1 MLTSVAG
8 AKVQILN
15 SDSGKKVDTISKGKC
30 RVSGKKGSKDFF
42 LAAKSD
48 DGKFSL
54 TAFIDSPAF
63 KGFGEDYIAYYGGSD
78 PQIFLRRRSDDELF
92 SNFKI
97 PGTPPDTVGA
107 GAVSFRRDGRRVGI
121 GLYAASN
128 RSFTEGYS
136 FAGPISCKYSKR

>member
-15 SDSGKKVDTISKGKC
+15 SDSGNKVDTISKGKC

-54 TAFIDSPAF
+54 TAFIDSPVF
-63 KGFGEDYIAYYGGSD
+63 KGFRKCPHSWR
-78 PQIFLRRRSDDELF
+78 Q
-92 SNFKI
+92 
-97 PGTPPDTVGA
+97 A
-107 GAVSFRRDGRRVGI
+107 G
-121 GLYAASN
+121 
-128 RSFTEGYS
+128 
-136 FAGPISCKYSKR
+136 